1 MTHAVYVIDGTEWE
15 WSSRAHRKRGRWG
28 AAGSRAHRT
37 RSWWI
42 AVLFM
47 VGSFCFALGSV
58 PGYVSL
64 VGAGADGVTF
74 FVGSLFF
81 TTAAYLQFVEVV
93 NTGTT
98 ERTSS
103 DRLRLVS
110 WEPSRID
117 WLATTIQLV
126 GTLFFN
132 VTTFRAMIQSLDAE
146 PADLLTWRPD
156 AIGSVCFLVASW
168 LAYAEAGH
176 RWVSWAPSD
185 IGWRIS
191 ALNLGGSIFF
201 GLSAIGAY
209 VVPATGELLSTSLAN
224 SGTFLGAIGFLIGA
238 ALLLPEGS
246 DKRPAEAV
254 GP

>member
-1 MTHAVYVIDGTEWE
+1 MTHAVYELDGIERE

-28 AAGSRAHRT
+28 TAGSRSYRT
-37 RSWWI
+37 RSWWMAI
-42 AVLFM
+42 LFM
-47 VGSFCFALGSV
+47 VGSACFALGSV

-74 FVGSLFF
+74 FVGSIFF
-81 TTAAYLQFVEVV
+81 TTAAYLQYVEVV
-93 NTGTT
+93 STGAVP
-98 ERTSS
+98 RARAGRP
-103 DRLRLVS
+103 RLAS
-110 WEPSRID
+110 WEPHRID
-117 WLATTIQLV
+117 WLATAIQLV
-126 GTLFFN
+126 GTVFFN
-132 VTTFRAMIQSLDAE
+132 VSTFRAMIESLDAE

-209 VVPATGELLSTSLAN
+209 VVPSTGELLNASLAN

-238 ALLLPEGS
+238 ALLLPES
-246 DKRPAEAV
+246 SSERPADAE
-254 GP
+254 GS